1 MAAPPSAD
9 EFIQRSFFSSI
20 FNVRL
25 KTKNHNQCYGDSPR
39 YNYRGPFVR
48 YNEIDERMV
57 SNSQI
62 PQCTNEV
69 PSNTSNIYLQN
80 QSNQLNCTPLNN
92 DINTDIYKPPL
103 SLTSDCENNL
113 LIVNNDDMQTDIMS
127 PQEIYNEII
136 TESAEFEHTKYPND
150 ENPYYNQNI
159 NIPSFESTYTVMN
172 SHDNTNLTLQSLPQD
187 NNNFVFNYHSP
198 QQVVK
203 SPGSQY
209 QNVELNNQVAQRITE
224 YITPYININ
233 QNMNLEQIIKIV
245 IATMKESTVFPLL
258 THSNK
263 NNVSKNQIQ
272 KQESPEA
279 ILQRKR
285 QQNNEAAAR
294 YRQRQKEAKKKFD
307 KEIDLVKEKNTLLKK
322 QVAMLEKEIKLIES
336 ILINNRD

>member
-25 KTKNHNQCYGDSPR
+25 KTKNQNQCYGDSPR
-39 YNYRGPFVR
+39 YNYKEPFVR
-48 YNEIDERMV
+48 YNEIDERML

-69 PSNTSNIYLQN
+69 TSNISNIYPPN
-80 QSNQLNCTPLNN
+80 QSNQLNCTTLNN

-159 NIPSFESTYTVMN
+159 NVSSFESTYPVIN
-172 SHDNTNLTLQSLPQD
+172 SHDNTNLTLQSLPQG
-187 NNNFVFNYHSP
+187 NNNFVFNYNSS

-258 THSNK
+258 AHSNK
-263 NNVSKNQIQ
+263 NSVSKSQIQ